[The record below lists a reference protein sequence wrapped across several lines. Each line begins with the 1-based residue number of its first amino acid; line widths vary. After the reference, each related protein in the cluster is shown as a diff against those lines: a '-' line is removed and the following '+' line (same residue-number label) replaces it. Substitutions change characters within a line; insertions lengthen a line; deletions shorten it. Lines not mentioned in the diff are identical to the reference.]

1 MASDENR
8 GEGTGLV
15 GLEVQV
21 LQLATEDGKGWCRQ
35 GKVTG
40 LMVMHRSKVQGLPH
54 YWGAGSGGGAYSK
67 ERMCVGASACVYH

>member
-21 LQLATEDGKGWCRQ
+21 LQLATEDGKVWCRQ

-40 LMVMHRSKVQGLPH
+40 LTVMHRSKVQGLPH
-54 YWGAGSGGGAYSK
+54 
-67 ERMCVGASACVYH
+67 

>member
-21 LQLATEDGKGWCRQ
+21 LQLATEGGKVWCRQ

-54 YWGAGSGGGAYSK
+54 
-67 ERMCVGASACVYH
+67 